1 MTIPVRPEYTARPRY
16 RFSTRSTARWFV
28 IAALTVCGAGLTLRV
43 LADAAR
49 EHPLVAALVVLAC
62 VAVAGCSAPARRS
75 LRIRRAA
82 RRTART
88 LRCAAATAV
97 ETAETA
103 EAEAAAAAAEAEAV
117 AAAEAAAAAVE
128 APVYEVRGVDYT
140 LLDAYE
146 FEQAVAD
153 LCERDGCR
161 DVQVVG
167 GAGDLGA
174 DVLATAPDG
183 RRVVI
188 QCKRYGPTN
197 KVGSQDMQRFG
208 GTCFAVHEAQ
218 LAAVVTTS
226 EYTQPAVEYAE
237 QCGILCFDRQALED
251 WSAGT
256 GPAPWDTVYGVDDP
270 AVVA

>member
-1 MTIPVRPEYTARPRY
+1 MTIPVRPEYPARRRY

-49 EHPLVAALVVLAC
+49 EHPLAAALVVLASL
-62 VAVAGCSAPARRS
+62 AVAGCSAPARRS

-88 LRCAAATAV
+88 LRCAAVTAV

-103 EAEAAAAAAEAEAV
+103 EAEAAAAEAEAAAV
-117 AAAEAAAAAVE
+117 AAAEAAAVE
-128 APVYEVRGVDYT
+128 ARVYEVRGVDYT

-161 DVQVVG
+161 DVEVVG

-208 GTCFAVHEAQ
+208 GTCYAVHQAQ

-237 QCGILCFDRQALED
+237 QCGILCFDRQALDD

-256 GPAPWDTVYGVDDP
+256 GPAPWDTAYDTGDP

>member
-1 MTIPVRPEYTARPRY
+1 MTIPVRPESTGRPRY

-49 EHPLVAALVVLAC
+49 EHPLAAVLVVLAC
-62 VAVAGCSAPARRS
+62 GMTAGCSTPARRR
-75 LRIRRAA
+75 LRIRRTA

-88 LRCAAATAV
+88 LRRAAATAV

-103 EAEAAAAAAEAEAV
+103 EVE
-117 AAAEAAAAAVE
+117 AAEAAAEVAAVE
-128 APVYEVRGVDYT
+128 AQTAAMEARVYEVRAVDYG

-146 FEQAVAD
+146 FEQAVAG

-161 DVQVVG
+161 DVEVVG

-174 DVLATAPDG
+174 DVLATTPDG

-218 LAAVVTTS
+218 VAAVVTTS

-237 QCGILCFDRQALED
+237 QCGILCFDRQALDD
-251 WSAGT
+251 WSAGA
-256 GPAPWDTVYGVDDP
+256 GPAPWDTAYGVAGP
-270 AVVA
+270 AVGA